1 VIDEI
6 GEYLEGKGENVSMAL
21 DSAVY
26 LVMSHYGIS
35 IREVNQL
42 SPPEFDQMFT
52 WAAAAKKKEA
62 EQAADGQRKGQK
74 IESTN
79 YSQRMPFSDGEW

>member
-1 VIDEI
+1 MIDEI

-62 EQAADGQRKGQK
+62 ERPEDREHELLSEDAIQ
-74 IESTN
+74 
-79 YSQRMPFSDGEW
+79 